1 MRHINKK
8 MATIKNG
15 NFRTKKCNIRN
26 YFTEKKKEEE
36 ERTSV
41 NRHKTWKL
49 IILMKILEKLNVP

>member
-1 MRHINKK
+1 MEILELKN
-8 MATIKNG
+8 ATLEI
-15 NFRTKKCNIRN
+15 ISL
-26 YFTEKKKEEE
+26 KKKEEE